1 MLCISH
7 HHLSNETSYNSI
19 YANIELNDNMVMKYI
34 EMVQGSLFEQIRL
47 SICRGP
53 YN

>member
-19 YANIELNDNMVMKYI
+19 HANIELNDNMVVKYFDNRFI
-34 EMVQGSLFEQIRL
+34 EIVQDSL
-47 SICRGP
+47 S
-53 YN
+53 